1 VGGCTD
7 THWFLGYVHKL
18 LSIPLARFKNH
29 KFCKMDRIEVAE
41 KTEVVTDSRA
51 VDQNAIDEAERN
63 LNDVPQ
69 TSKLEIWS
77 YYLYANGANGVGSG
91 NYVPLI
97 FQQLATE
104 RGYDPTLPGQQPCT
118 NSNQRVIPFGVVKN
132 FNVAGV
138 ILLMN
143 GISFLFQMVFFVWLG
158 SIADYSILLT
168 VDGCSGCGH

>member
-1 VGGCTD
+1 
-7 THWFLGYVHKL
+7 
-18 LSIPLARFKNH
+18 
-29 KFCKMDRIEVAE
+29 MDRIEVAE

-118 NSNQRVIPFGVVKN
+118 NSNQCVIPFGVVKN
-132 FNVAGV
+132 FNVASV

-143 GISFLFQMVFFVWLG
+143 GISFLFQMVFFVWQE
-158 SIADYSILLT
+158 
-168 VDGCSGCGH
+168 V